1 MIFANMEAVISL
13 IIHAFLEYSSR
24 EGFYPLLSVLDLGEL
39 GIASVHRVW
48 QKGCDTPSETGRK
61 GHMASP

>member
-1 MIFANMEAVISL
+1 MLFWNTL
-13 IIHAFLEYSSR
+13 PR